1 MSLTPSPAS
10 LPETPIATSTA
21 PSEPQPQP
29 QPLDRY
35 IDRFLAAQGWRV
47 TDVVKLQG
55 ATGYDVTLTKELEPD
70 KGRTVTRSAASAGEA
85 TFKACSSARIAAV

>member
-1 MSLTPSPAS
+1 MSLTP
-10 LPETPIATSTA
+10 LTETPTSAATSS
-21 PSEPQPQP
+21 PESQPQPQP

-85 TFKACSSARIAAV
+85 TFKACSSARVALA

>member
-1 MSLTPSPAS
+1 MSLTPLTETPAS
-10 LPETPIATSTA
+10 AATSS
-21 PSEPQPQP
+21 PEPQP

-85 TFKACSSARIAAV
+85 TFKACSSARVALA